1 MSKSNKACAQTM
13 PIDTA
18 GFQTFLHQ
26 TGDTTYL
33 MKQYFM
39 CFLKKGPK
47 RDQGPDEAAEI
58 QQKHLAHLSALAA
71 SRKICLAG
79 PFADDS
85 GIQGVV
91 IFSTSTYEEAVT
103 LANDD
108 PAVKAGRLV
117 VEIHPFWAAVGAQLF

>member
-1 MSKSNKACAQTM
+1 MRRLLFALCAVLSLIVSKSNKACAQTM

-58 QQKHLAHLSALAA
+58 QQKHLKPKPKYPLSFNQ
-71 SRKICLAG
+71 I
-79 PFADDS
+79 
-85 GIQGVV
+85 I
-91 IFSTSTYEEAVT
+91 
-103 LANDD
+103 
-108 PAVKAGRLV
+108 LV
-117 VEIHPFWAAVGAQLF
+117 QENS